1 CASARACERA
11 HNQRLPQGEREH
23 EPDFVYWEMRSQME
37 HVLILHE
44 EHDGGD
50 QESPAPAG
58 AAEQTENYCW
68 HCYVKQQHEVREIR
82 VGNHSDLASAVRST
96 LPLAVIGNA
105 SRNTNLRGNMYAG
118 RRSPSWLRRLCANLK
133 SDVSFRAANVT
144 KAISD

>member
-1 CASARACERA
+1 M
-11 HNQRLPQGEREH
+11 
-23 EPDFVYWEMRSQME
+23 FSQMK

-44 EHDGGD
+44 EHDRRD
-50 QESPAPAG
+50 QESPAPAC
-58 AAEQTENYCW
+58 ATEQTEDYRR
-68 HCYVKQQHEVREIR
+68 HCYIKQQHEVREIR

-96 LPLAVIGNA
+96 LPLAVMGNA
-105 SRNTNLRGNMYAG
+105 SRKTNLRGNMYIG